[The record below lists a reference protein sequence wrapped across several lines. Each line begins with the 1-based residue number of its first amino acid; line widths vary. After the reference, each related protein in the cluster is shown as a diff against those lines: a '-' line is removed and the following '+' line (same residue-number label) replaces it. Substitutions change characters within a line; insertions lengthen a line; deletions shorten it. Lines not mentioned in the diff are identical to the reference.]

1 MSQHDVTVVWKK
13 TTDSFAYKDYNR
25 EHEWIFSEKEQVRV
39 SSAPQFLGDPECA
52 DPEQGF
58 VAALSSCHLLF
69 FLAFCAKKRMVV
81 EEYKDEAYGILEENQ
96 EGKMVISKVVLR
108 PKVTFVDGLEP
119 SREQLE
125 KLHHTAHD
133 KCFLANSI
141 KSEMVIEF

>member
-1 MSQHDVTVVWKK
+1 MSQHDVIVHWKIE
-13 TTDSFAYKDYNR
+13 TESFAFQDYNR
-25 EHEWIFSEKEQVRV
+25 EHDWIFSDKEQVRV
-39 SSAPQFLGDPECA
+39 SSAPQFLGNPDCA

-69 FLAFCAKKRMVV
+69 FIAYCSKKRMQLLD
-81 EEYKDEAYGILEENQ
+81 YRDEAYGILEEND
-96 EGKMVISKVVLR
+96 EGNMVISKVVLR
-108 PKVTFVDGLEP
+108 PKAIFAEGQEP

-125 KLHHTAHD
+125 KLHHSAHE